1 MFYTY
6 NVNYHL
12 GGFNMK
18 NLLFLLQYITKPRT
32 TGAIVPSSKYLAE
45 KMINK
50 IDFDNA
56 QYIVEYGPGTGV
68 FTNEIIKRKKQ
79 NTIVLLIEYNSNFYN
94 NLQKKYKDI
103 DNLYIVHGSVE
114 NIDKYLKDFNIPYID
129 YVVSGLPFA
138 SLPKNISSTILEKT
152 NTLLKKDGN
161 FITFQYTLFMKKYI
175 NQYFSSINIKREYRN
190 IPPAYVLNCSNE

>member
-1 MFYTY
+1 
-6 NVNYHL
+6 
-12 GGFNMK
+12 MK

-190 IPPAYVLNCSNE
+190 IPPAYVLSCSNE